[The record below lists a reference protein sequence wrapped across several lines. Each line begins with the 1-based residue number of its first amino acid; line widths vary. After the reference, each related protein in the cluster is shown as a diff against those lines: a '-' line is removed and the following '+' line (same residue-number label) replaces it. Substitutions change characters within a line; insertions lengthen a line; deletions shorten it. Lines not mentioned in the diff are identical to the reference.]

1 MTAEEVDYLPF
12 GGFLTGGPQPST
24 THLFTGHERDTA
36 QLASNLDYMHARY
49 FSPNLGQ
56 FLSVN
61 PAATKPGG
69 SQGWNR
75 YSYVLNNPM
84 LFVDPDGLEVKLEF
98 QDLVDQAEFLKQ
110 LERKTGLNL
119 DVKDGFLGAVGTF
132 TNNQGQQIGS
142 EAARTALEAFIGSEA
157 VSNITGV
164 NGDPNVWGAQQGP
177 GKLDVTIDMADVSA
191 IQAGGNGRATMDSA
205 IIALHERWASS
216 IRAWPLSPPI
226 QQRQARQS
234 TS

>member
-1 MTAEEVDYLPF
+1 
-12 GGFLTGGPQPST
+12 
-24 THLFTGHERDTA
+24 
-36 QLASNLDYMHARY
+36 
-49 FSPNLGQ
+49 
-56 FLSVN
+56 
-61 PAATKPGG
+61 
-69 SQGWNR
+69 
-75 YSYVLNNPM
+75 M

-157 VSNITGV
+157 VFNITGV

-177 GKLDVTIDMADVSA
+177 GELDVTIDMADVSA

-205 IIALHERWASS
+205 IIALHELLHTVGFVDPGVATLAADPTATGETVDFMNLVRRELGLPQRLQYGVAADPAGRPY
-216 IRAWPLSPPI
+216 IPFERGPVYLPPRVYGGSVVV
-226 QQRQARQS
+226 Q
-234 TS
+234 